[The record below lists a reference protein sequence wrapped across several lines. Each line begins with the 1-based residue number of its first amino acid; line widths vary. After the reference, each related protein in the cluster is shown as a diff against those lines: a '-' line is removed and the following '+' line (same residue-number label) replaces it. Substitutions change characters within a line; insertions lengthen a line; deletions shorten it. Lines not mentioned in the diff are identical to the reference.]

1 MLRKNDGGHH
11 EAVSVSRRRSCRRR
25 SGRYR
30 IDGVREV
37 RTMRKDLRKAD
48 ISTLPD
54 EVQEVIRHHE
64 GLGRELAKL
73 EQAKIDESEDTWYY
87 ITYFEPL
94 IKGEASPFDTF
105 WFATVSYS
113 TWPEWSVSTH
123 YYSLDRYEMAELTHY
138 EPKKVPEMVEG
149 VA

>member
-1 MLRKNDGGHH
+1 
-11 EAVSVSRRRSCRRR
+11 
-25 SGRYR
+25 
-30 IDGVREV
+30 
-37 RTMRKDLRKAD
+37 MRKDLRKAD
-48 ISTLPD
+48 ISTFPD

-64 GLGRELAKL
+64 GLGRELVKL
-73 EQAKIDESEDTWYY
+73 EQAKINESEDVWYY
-87 ITYFEPL
+87 ITYCEPL

-123 YYSLDRYEMAELTHY
+123 YYSLDRFQMAELMQY
-138 EPKKVPEMVEG
+138 EPKKVSEMVEG